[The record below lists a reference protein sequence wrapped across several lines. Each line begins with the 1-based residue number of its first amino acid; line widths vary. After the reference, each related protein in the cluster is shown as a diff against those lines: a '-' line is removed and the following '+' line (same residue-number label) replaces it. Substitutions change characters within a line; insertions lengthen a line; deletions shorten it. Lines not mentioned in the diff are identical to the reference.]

1 MGSRERRDVRRC
13 ANANPRLRQILS
25 AAHPSAANAPAL
37 GLSLRLS
44 NRRATLDEI
53 VDLAM
58 LNPLNENCLR
68 GDVMDWGPI
77 KRAAAAATFLIVHTL
92 LATLFIV
99 CMYFFETL
107 IRLLWGGQEP
117 LLFGRLPVAYI
128 FHLIDLGVLAVFGY
142 RGILA
147 ANKAFEE

>member
-1 MGSRERRDVRRC
+1 
-13 ANANPRLRQILS
+13 
-25 AAHPSAANAPAL
+25 
-37 GLSLRLS
+37 
-44 NRRATLDEI
+44 
-53 VDLAM
+53 M